1 MNTKTLND
9 DEKIIEEKEKKYF
22 QEISDFEKFWYLGC
36 RFQYNQFSGYVNAP
50 FNSETLNI
58 SNQGFR
64 EKKILNKNISKKKRV
79 GIFGPSGVVGIP
91 VANDNNNISSFSNM
105 YFEENGY
112 EFVSLNFGVMAARI
126 GDESKLISKILIE
139 FDLDYVVLMSG
150 FNDISAYILGSLWE
164 FDDISDV
171 YKSGFKINQN
181 LNKPGFF
188 FKNFWKSIKRKKEI
202 LNAKKL
208 ATNKFKGASK
218 YFKSKWAKKVDG
230 YSPIPVFKEGKVIYL
245 SLLNQIIS
253 MCKFMKKPF
262 LFILQPCLFNTNK
275 FLSTYESAAFRKQ
288 NNFFGDNE
296 EKKNYRIEMFREF
309 YSEIENDCNNLV
321 IESGSK
327 ILNIEKKFQEVSKDR
342 DIFYD
347 ESHYFEE
354 GNKIIGEEI
363 SKIIL
368 QYSQ

>member
-1 MNTKTLND
+1 
-9 DEKIIEEKEKKYF
+9 
-22 QEISDFEKFWYLGC
+22 
-36 RFQYNQFSGYVNAP
+36 
-50 FNSETLNI
+50 
-58 SNQGFR
+58 
-64 EKKILNKNISKKKRV
+64 
-79 GIFGPSGVVGIP
+79 
-91 VANDNNNISSFSNM
+91 
-105 YFEENGY
+105 
-112 EFVSLNFGVMAARI
+112 
-126 GDESKLISKILIE
+126 
-139 FDLDYVVLMSG
+139 
-150 FNDISAYILGSLWE
+150 
-164 FDDISDV
+164 
-171 YKSGFKINQN
+171 
-181 LNKPGFF
+181 
-188 FKNFWKSIKRKKEI
+188 
-202 LNAKKL
+202 
-208 ATNKFKGASK
+208 
-218 YFKSKWAKKVDG
+218 
-230 YSPIPVFKEGKVIYL
+230 
-245 SLLNQIIS
+245 

-296 EKKNYRIEMFREF
+296 EKKNYRIEMFREL